1 MAELFTF
8 GSFAV
13 IAPNMAIVL
22 AARATALLLA
32 VATLPAS
39 SKPVALGTYDDLV
52 WDKYLVI
59 FYHTCACSRRMGKC
73 ACSRRMG
80 KTHSS

>member
-1 MAELFTF
+1 
-8 GSFAV
+8 
-13 IAPNMAIVL
+13 MAIVS
-22 AARATALLLA
+22 AARAAALLLLA
-32 VATLPAS
+32 AATLPAD